1 MYQSEEEMLQMAL
14 QNSLLNGNVPA
25 GGEGNE
31 EEVIVCL
38 FGCFLFA
45 KDVSDSDEK
54 SGILV

>member
-38 FGCFLFA
+38 FGCFF
-45 KDVSDSDEK
+45 
-54 SGILV
+54 IC